1 MGVFGKDPTK
11 ELPLGHSLRV
21 PKLVQHGYTWL
32 AVDYDE
38 EIADKSQE
46 VEETLLSLSSHRRGK
61 VRAEEE
67 VIPSQSTPASGLSGA
82 GMQSHQ
88 HTRVKQEG
96 GKPDGKYLSV
106 FLVFLL
112 HQLSSPNSQP
122 LRNKGDN

>member
-46 VEETLLSLSSHRRGK
+46 VETEAL
-61 VRAEEE
+61 
-67 VIPSQSTPASGLSGA
+67 
-82 GMQSHQ
+82 
-88 HTRVKQEG
+88 
-96 GKPDGKYLSV
+96 
-106 FLVFLL
+106 
-112 HQLSSPNSQP
+112 
-122 LRNKGDN
+122 

>member
-1 MGVFGKDPTK
+1 MGIFGKDPTK

-61 VRAEEE
+61 GRGGGHPITEHTGLRALWRWDA
-67 VIPSQSTPASGLSGA
+67 VPPT
-82 GMQSHQ
+82 H
-88 HTRVKQEG
+88 
-96 GKPDGKYLSV
+96 
-106 FLVFLL
+106 
-112 HQLSSPNSQP
+112 
-122 LRNKGDN
+122 